1 MTVNDIVVLDRDI
14 LVATGIRVNF
24 YNSKFELGN
33 DVYGDLAR
41 QTKEDVLLKHYYPDF
56 EFGKDYSILD
66 IQNQIFNLVVC
77 ENPGDPYTKEHVFD
91 AVRDMVGQLKSNH
104 VKDLHVPYVAV
115 SDDSFIGVLVS
126 ALRDLDITV
135 FLYGMPNNKQLS
147 ELELGNVFEIMQT
160 GFPHLHYL
168 SDAGNSAA
176 ITALPDGYSESHLIG
191 LFSEFKGS
199 AVSVS
204 NVITRDIKRLD
215 DFLLDA
221 DGVKSVMF
229 SNVDTSAIES
239 VGCMFAGCKSLE
251 TVEGL
256 ESFDTSCC
264 IDFAL
269 MFADNTNLAALD
281 VSNFDTSSGKDFTGF
296 FEDCSSLKSLDL
308 SGWDVSNAVS
318 LAKMFKGCK
327 SLEKLNLTGW
337 CPAEGVDVSDM
348 FDGCISL
355 EQVDCDNAII
365 QQAFTSMVTK
375 GSSEVD
381 SMNIF

>member
-1 MTVNDIVVLDRDI
+1 MTVNDVVVLDRDI
-14 LVATGIRVNF
+14 LAAKGIRVNF
-24 YNSKFELGN
+24 YNAKFELGK

-41 QTKEDVLLKHYYPDF
+41 QTKEDVLLKYYYPNF

-66 IQNQIFNLVVC
+66 IQNQVFNLVVC
-77 ENPGDPYTKEHVFD
+77 ENPGDPYMKEHVF
-91 AVRDMVGQLKSNH
+91 AAIHDMVGQLKSNH
-104 VKDLHVPYVAV
+104 VKDLHIPYVAV
-115 SDDSFIGVLVS
+115 SDDSFVGVLVS

-147 ELELGNVFEIMQT
+147 ELELGNVFEIAQV
-160 GFPHLHYL
+160 GFPHLHHL
-168 SDAGNSAA
+168 SDAGTSAA
-176 ITALPDGYSESHLIG
+176 ITALPDGYSEGHLIG

-199 AVSVS
+199 SVSVS

-256 ESFDTSCC
+256 EFFDTSSCT
-264 IDFAL
+264 DFAL
-269 MFADNTNLAALD
+269 MFADNTNLATLD

-308 SGWDVSNAVS
+308 SSWDVSNAES
-318 LAKMFKGCK
+318 FAKMFKGCK

-337 CPAEGVDVSDM
+337 CPPEGVDVSGM
-348 FDGCISL
+348 FDECASL
-355 EQVDCDNAII
+355 KCVDCDNMII
-365 QQAFTSMVTK
+365 QQAFTLTAAK
-375 GSSEVD
+375 GFSEVD
-381 SMNIF
+381 SMNLF